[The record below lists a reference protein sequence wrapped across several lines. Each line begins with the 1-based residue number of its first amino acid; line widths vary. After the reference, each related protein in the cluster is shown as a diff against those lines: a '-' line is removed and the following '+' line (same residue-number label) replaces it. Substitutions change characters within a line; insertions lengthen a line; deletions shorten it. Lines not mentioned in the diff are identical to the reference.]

1 MPRPPSQPSVRTP
14 VESLYEYG
22 RGLAGGLLFS
32 LPLLY
37 TMEVWWTG
45 HTASPARM
53 IAAFAATL
61 LLLLGYN
68 RYAGLHHDATWLEV
82 VIDSIEELGIG
93 LLVSACMLWLLG
105 RITLE
110 MGVNESLG
118 KILMESIVV
127 AVGVSVGTAQLGG
140 SEENDSR
147 SHQGKEDD
155 RKTDNG
161 AQQAQVLR
169 LGVLGVCGAVL
180 VAGNV
185 APTEEI
191 MMIAS
196 EVNGWRL
203 LGIAVVSMFLCAL
216 VMYFSE
222 FRGSGVH
229 DYTRVDSVL
238 GVSFTYCIALV
249 TSALL
254 LLLFDGFGHLS
265 NEMRLAQTVVLGL
278 PASLG
283 ASAGRLLLQQ

>member
-93 LLVSACMLWLLG
+93 LLVSAFMLWLLG

-147 SHQGKEDD
+147 SHQGKEDY
-155 RKTDNG
+155 RKTDKG

>member
-93 LLVSACMLWLLG
+93 LLVSAFMLWLLG

-147 SHQGKEDD
+147 SHQGKEDY

-254 LLLFDGFGHLS
+254 LLLFDGFAHLS